1 MVLSYEP
8 PPPSVTCGDIMKK
21 RLYVIPFGG
30 GQGKKN
36 TVILAGLGGRKCA
49 AELFLRSSW
58 KTLLE

>member
-8 PPPSVTCGDIMKK
+8 APPSVTCGDIMKK
-21 RLYVIPFGG
+21 AVCYPFWWSSGE
-30 GQGKKN
+30 KI